1 MVIPPWIKPAD
12 PAAHM
17 AQGMHI
23 GIQIGAQQAEERF
36 KQQQLAARQAQADQ
50 EMSAQEAAQ
59 RFKEVQAAKNEQ
71 MAARDQSLAEQKF
84 SLAASSAAQKHQA
97 MQEYQSAVTGGMDP
111 NEAMLK
117 WGPAMSANTGAA
129 AAIRAHERES
139 RAPMMPQEITLP
151 SGLKGV
157 VTGQRFQY
165 EPKAGGGQAAKV
177 PEGAVYDPGGEG
189 VPPSWRLPAKAT
201 PDISASER
209 AQTLVALR
217 NQRKDLV
224 ENQAADLIERK
235 ASRGIKLTE
244 EEKKVLGELKDIADQ
259 EKALLPRLGKAGGSP
274 TTAPGASQGNPD
286 SSTPPAA
293 QKIGRFTVMPGGV
306 AAAAAPAAQAGVSA
320 GDVPPPMVRGP
331 VRMPM
336 PSPASAQVPIPPPQA
351 AAPAGPQY
359 SYSPAQQVAMG
370 AQPAI
375 TAPEPVTRES
385 QIKQARQ
392 IAEKLPEDKLI
403 ETASHT
409 VGDKVEKLS
418 GGRFRVWNGDAK
430 QDVTRK
436 QLERMIAEQ

>member
-1 MVIPPWIKPAD
+1 
-12 PAAHM
+12 
-17 AQGMHI
+17 
-23 GIQIGAQQAEERF
+23 
-36 KQQQLAARQAQADQ
+36 
-50 EMSAQEAAQ
+50 
-59 RFKEVQAAKNEQ
+59 
-71 MAARDQSLAEQKF
+71 
-84 SLAASSAAQKHQA
+84 
-97 MQEYQSAVTGGMDP
+97 
-111 NEAMLK
+111 
-117 WGPAMSANTGAA
+117 
-129 AAIRAHERES
+129 
-139 RAPMMPQEITLP
+139 MMPQEITLP

-336 PSPASAQVPIPPPQA
+336 PSPIAAQVPIPPPAA
-351 AAPAGPQY
+351 AAPPP
-359 SYSPAQQVAMG
+359 PAQQTAMDLPPI
-370 AQPAI
+370 Q
-375 TAPEPVTRES
+375 TMEPVTRAT

>member
-1 MVIPPWIKPAD
+1 MILPPWIKAAD

-97 MQEYQSAVTGGMDP
+97 MQEYQSFVAGGGDP
-111 NEAMLK
+111 NEGMLR
-117 WGPAMSANTGAA
+117 WGPAMAQSTGAA

-139 RAPMMPQEITLP
+139 RAPITFGEATLP
-151 SGLKGV
+151 SGLKLATNSRGA
-157 VTGQRFQY
+157 FQQVR
-165 EPKAGGGQAAKV
+165 EPTLAKVQKGAAFVPAGEDGSPAHWELGEKSKSEMTAYQNIMERDRTERAIDKLIAAQPTWSEDEPPSGGNKLTQNQWKVWKKQVDALRKRIDGLEGGGAPAAAQAPGQAV
-177 PEGAVYDPGGEG
+177 PGAV
-189 VPPSWRLPAKAT
+189 
-201 PDISASER
+201 
-209 AQTLVALR
+209 
-217 NQRKDLV
+217 
-224 ENQAADLIERK
+224 
-235 ASRGIKLTE
+235 
-244 EEKKVLGELKDIADQ
+244 
-259 EKALLPRLGKAGGSP
+259 
-274 TTAPGASQGNPD
+274 
-286 SSTPPAA
+286 TPPGA
-293 QKIGRFTVMPGGV
+293 QKIGRFTVMPAGAV
-306 AAAAAPAAQAGVSA
+306 AAPAPAAQAGTSA

-331 VRMPM
+331 VRMP
-336 PSPASAQVPIPPPQA
+336 PPAAAQVPVPPPQA
-351 AAPAGPQY
+351 AAPSGPQY
-359 SYSPAQQVAMG
+359 SYPPAQQVAM
-370 AQPAI
+370 ALPPIQ
-375 TAPEPVTRES
+375 TMEPVTRAT

-409 VGDKVEKLS
+409 VGDKVEKIS